1 MNQTKI
7 TVKIYDAL
15 LKAID
20 DQLDKHFIRRDAFV
34 NHMIKTELPY
44 LADDMKGRRLSAAAR
59 RFVAGELKRMG
70 TTTVNVVVDKQVAED
85 LNSVSSTSNMVRDAF
100 VNRLLLLLRSSPRL
114 LDYLGLPKS
123 VVGSAF
129 DCVPEQLP
137 TSPLQA
143 IAAVFEDPLYY
154 LRIAAEERYKKGLYL
169 LELPPKFVGF
179 SCYLD
184 DQQVPGT
191 RSHAELQLMAAE
203 FLKELEELESDGA
216 DNSRGATA

>member
-1 MNQTKI
+1 M
-7 TVKIYDAL
+7 
-15 LKAID
+15 
-20 DQLDKHFIRRDAFV
+20 
-34 NHMIKTELPY
+34 
-44 LADDMKGRRLSAAAR
+44 
-59 RFVAGELKRMG
+59 
-70 TTTVNVVVDKQVAED
+70 
-85 LNSVSSTSNMVRDAF
+85 
-100 VNRLLLLLRSSPRL
+100 